1 MAETPDAVEVV
12 AAVSDGAV
20 RDPVEEDDE
29 TAAPGEESDVF
40 LGRIEATA
48 AAVAA
53 TEEDTK
59 VEDDDDDDDSLAV

>member
-1 MAETPDAVEVV
+1 MAEAPDAVEVV
-12 AAVSDGAV
+12 AAVSDAAV
-20 RDPVEEDDE
+20 FDVVEEDDE
-29 TAAPGEESDVF
+29 TAALGEVSDDF

-59 VEDDDDDDDSLAV
+59 VEDDDDDDSLAV